1 MTNNEPQLNKDSI
14 EVFSRTAEELVRRAI
29 LESGQASYHRRA
41 PNLSAVVLYDQ
52 AEAVIQK
59 LLGVQPTSITAFLLL
74 SAIAEGRLQFGSAI
88 ESLETAFSL
97 GEPRSKKNLKRLA
110 RLRESMEW
118 WQKLGLSPYHLAEL
132 GAYLTEV
139 GVDAHCND
147 FRYTNAW
154 LIETGIQ
161 TPEAMAGRFI
171 NLGAFTD
178 FQVLANLVHS

>member
-88 ESLETAFSL
+88 
-97 GEPRSKKNLKRLA
+97 
-110 RLRESMEW
+110 
-118 WQKLGLSPYHLAEL
+118 
-132 GAYLTEV
+132 
-139 GVDAHCND
+139 
-147 FRYTNAW
+147 
-154 LIETGIQ
+154 
-161 TPEAMAGRFI
+161 
-171 NLGAFTD
+171 
-178 FQVLANLVHS
+178 